1 MTASVVVPLTDVSA
15 PSVQPPPS
23 GVLRAPETPLGQA
36 RVVRGWSQHK
46 VVRALTLTA
55 EHWGWDIAAD
65 NSLKV
70 FVSRWENETHRPG
83 ATYQVLLCAVFRAT
97 PDELGFTRP
106 VPVVSLSQR
115 VAALES
121 LVRDLSEQLGQV
133 AA

>member
-1 MTASVVVPLTDVSA
+1 MTASVVVPLTNVPA
-15 PSVQPPPS
+15 PPVQPPAS
-23 GVLRAPETPLGQA
+23 GVLRAPETPLGKA
-36 RVVRGWSQHK
+36 RVARGWSQHK
-46 VVRALTLTA
+46 VVRALILTA
-55 EHWGWDIAAD
+55 DHWGWEIATES
-65 NSLKV
+65 SLKV

-83 ATYQVLLCAVFRAT
+83 ATYQVLLCAIFRAT

-115 VAALES
+115 VTALES